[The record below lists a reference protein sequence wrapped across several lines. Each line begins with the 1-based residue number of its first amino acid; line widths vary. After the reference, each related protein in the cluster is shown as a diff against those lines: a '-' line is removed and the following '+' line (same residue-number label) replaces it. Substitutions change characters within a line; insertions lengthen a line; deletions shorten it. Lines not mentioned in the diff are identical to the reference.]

1 MVCTLKNASQ
11 KPIFVTCLHWRWN
24 PRQSPVRPCGQP
36 WAALLGT
43 TCSSA
48 VAGHACC
55 PSGISGI
62 WSHSFTLSS
71 WKGTASPS
79 DKDAPVPLQ
88 NQWDIQDYH
97 STGHC
102 ILQWEGWEPRGL
114 WVIWFMAPTSSMGDL
129 IESLLHA
136 VLPQKLLSQLSYN
149 TDFMALLPR
158 GRKSNTW
165 RKNKYPKTSV

>member
-1 MVCTLKNASQ
+1 MPPLEMKSQAEPSKTLWPALGCTLGNHPLQCCCRA
-11 KPIFVTCLHWRWN
+11 CLL
-24 PRQSPVRPCGQP
+24 
-36 WAALLGT
+36 ALT
-43 TCSSA
+43 
-48 VAGHACC
+48 
-55 PSGISGI
+55 GISGI

-88 NQWDIQDYH
+88 NPWDIQHQDYH

-102 ILQWEGWEPRGL
+102 LLRWEGWEPGGL
-114 WVIWFMAPTSSMGDL
+114 WVIWFMVPTSSMRDL

-149 TDFMALLPR
+149 TDFMALLTS

-165 RKNKYPKTSV
+165 RKNKYSKTNV